1 MIVFRREN
9 SRGFPSTKERQI
21 KMSHEGFETGEMFL
35 VYRDSE
41 GKLHKQ
47 HWSDIIEVGTL
58 FDAETEE
65 DMDIVGWVIP

>member
-1 MIVFRREN
+1 
-9 SRGFPSTKERQI
+9 
-21 KMSHEGFETGEMFL
+21 MSHEGFETGEMFL

-41 GKLHKQ
+41 GNLHKQ
-47 HWSDIIEVGTL
+47 PWSDLTEVGTL